1 MLNYRQKDPR
11 KQFVTSNF
19 NIILMTE
26 QGEFVH
32 ARFGKRFTFSL
43 SNIRDKIAL
52 KPGKYIIMID
62 PLWNDS
68 TENDAMYREVLVDIY
83 GPESVSID

>member
-1 MLNYRQKDPR
+1 
-11 KQFVTSNF
+11 
-19 NIILMTE
+19 MTE